1 MKSIQNKCL
10 TLLVLTFTLIGY
22 SQESSFNLRREI
34 QLNNFDSKEKIVTLN
49 VGEDT
54 NQVFVKI
61 NCRITEG
68 RVTINMISPSGEKK
82 GDFEIESQ
90 FVEGMTENGDSNEV
104 VEGTINKNL
113 KMPEK
118 GKWLIV
124 IKPIKASGILRIET
138 KQFEAN

>member
-1 MKSIQNKCL
+1 MKTIQKKCL
-10 TLLVLTFTLIGY
+10 VLLVLTFSLIGQ

-34 QLNNFDSKEKIVTLN
+34 QLNNEDSREKIVSLN

-54 NQVFVKI
+54 NQVLVKI

-68 RVTINMISPSGEKK
+68 RVTINMVSPSGEKK

-90 FVEGMTENGDSNEV
+90 YIEGTNENVDSNEV

-138 KQFEAN
+138 KQFETN